1 MGCWELRLYTTPMA
15 KDSSMDIISQFDLQE
30 VRNAFDQTKKEVVI
44 RYDLKMLGI
53 EVEMT
58 DDKITI
64 TAPSEMALNAT
75 WEIFLQKVVN
85 RKLSPKILDRQELE
99 KVGGN
104 QVRYVANLIKALDQE
119 TAKKISKM
127 IRDNFKKAKSSINGE
142 TVRVSSKSRDELQ
155 AIMTMLKADKSI
167 ERPLEFTNYR

>member
-1 MGCWELRLYTTPMA
+1 MA